1 MSSVTP
7 RERHAVAKS
16 LRYLADLPGE
26 PLENDGQFIE
36 VLKYWIFADFKR
48 YSYDET
54 LTRLADLI
62 DPICKYLPITCAVWF
77 DDNDE
82 EHEDIR
88 LEAFTRSEN
97 AYCSVCGYEMMT
109 GEEGWFDYERKEH
122 GNRLIPRFNYCP
134 NCGARVV
141 CLDE

>member
-36 VLKYWIFADFKR
+36 VLKYWVFLDFKR

-54 LTRLADLI
+54 LNRLADLI
-62 DPICKYLPITCAVWF
+62 DPTCHQVIE
-77 DDNDE
+77 DE
-82 EHEDIR
+82 TQVCSECSED
-88 LEAFTRSEN
+88 LDE
-97 AYCSVCGYEMMT
+97 GY
-109 GEEGWFDYERKEH
+109 GWDF
-122 GNRLIPRFNYCP
+122 CP

-141 CLDE
+141 RDDG

>member
-7 RERHAVAKS
+7 RERREVAKS
-16 LRYLADLPGE
+16 LRYLADLPGG
-26 PLENDGQFIE
+26 PLENDGQFVA

-62 DPICKYLPITCAVWF
+62 DPTCSLTL
-77 DDNDE
+77 DE
-82 EHEDIR
+82 ELSQELQGEMFR
-88 LEAFTRSEN
+88 CNKCNAAFPRIN
-97 AYCSVCGYEMMT
+97 
-109 GEEGWFDYERKEH
+109 GEYR
-122 GNRLIPRFNYCP
+122 YCP

-141 CLDE
+141 RDEA